1 MKGMNPQNDQ
11 KTIQN
16 GGRVRD
22 RKRVCLYYSADE
34 RTDREAFA
42 RMHEGITELI
52 NNTAGWKYEKLYV
65 DHPGEHEAFE
75 DMMRDCS
82 QGNINVIV
90 TKSIWRFS
98 GDITENFRV
107 IDRLAGMDPPV
118 EIIFTD
124 EALFS
129 SDVEK
134 LKKYREFALEIKGYE
149 EKVE

>member
-1 MKGMNPQNDQ
+1 MKGMNPQNDH
-11 KTIQN
+11 KSIQN
-16 GGRVRD
+16 ERKVRKK
-22 RKRVCLYYSADE
+22 KRVCLYYATDE
-34 RTDREAFA
+34 ATDRESFTKT
-42 RMHEGITELI
+42 HEAITELI
-52 NNTAGWKYEKLYV
+52 NNTAGWKYEKLYI

-82 QGNINVIV
+82 LGNIDVIV

-98 GDITENFRV
+98 GDMAENFRV
-107 IDRLAGMDPPV
+107 IDRLAGMDPPI
-118 EIIFTD
+118 EIIFSD

-134 LKKYREFALEIKGYE
+134 LKKYREFALEITGCE